1 MFHRSLGKQVNRLT
15 RPIIAAGLL
24 FGVVAVPL
32 TWARVMGNTIDP
44 VAVGTEGGRHVV
56 VTGPITCTS
65 GERAYLSVTLT
76 QRTTGATAEG
86 TTLVTCTEV
95 NEPWTVDAVVKGK
108 QGFEPG
114 TAVAVAVATTV
125 QRGTTSDAHQW
136 LVNVTIVPE

>member
-1 MFHRSLGKQVNRLT
+1 MFDLNLGKQVNRLT
-15 RPIIAAGLL
+15 GPVIAAGLL
-24 FGVVAVPL
+24 LGVVAVPL
-32 TWARVMGNTIDP
+32 SWAKIMINTIDP

-56 VTGPITCTS
+56 VTGPITCTL

-86 TTLVTCTEV
+86 TTLVTCTDVIEQ
-95 NEPWTVDAVVKGK
+95 WSVDAVVKGK

-114 TAVAVAVATTV
+114 PAVAVAVATTV